1 MANKKKYPVSFYIVS
16 LLFPFLIL
24 GLLELGLRAFGY
36 AGDDPVFIP
45 VPGSEEKLLVLN
57 PDLTKRYFKGAAF
70 VPHSINDVFLKTKDP
85 NTPRIMILG
94 ESSAAGFPFEPNGGF
109 SRFLDQRLS
118 ILYPKKKFEIVNL
131 GIAAINSYAI
141 MDILEDVIDQKP
153 DLVLIYTGHNE
164 YYGAL
169 GAASMTSI
177 ASSPGMSRFLQTMG
191 KLRFIRLLSS
201 LFSGEPEPQT
211 SPGLMESLAKDKL
224 IPLDSDLYQAGVD
237 QFEHNLNYILEELKK
252 NNIPVV
258 IGTLVS
264 NLMNQPPF
272 IAENSGAGKLFEN
285 AEKLYKDGKY
295 DEAKVEFIKAKDMD
309 ELRFRAPES
318 FNSIIK
324 ELASKH
330 GASFIRI
337 DSAFNSLSRNGIV
350 GNDLMTDHLHPNLAG
365 YNMMSA
371 LFLDGIVKSGILKEK
386 AEVDLDPKVLDSLTF
401 VNLPFSKLD
410 SLISDYRLLG
420 IKSQW
425 PFNRSDIKIPLEK
438 MRPPVN
444 FVDSMALQSA
454 RGELKWDEAH
464 TKAANWFVSQNDI
477 TGASKEFEVLIAQF
491 PYFSKFYNLYADAL
505 MQLKLY
511 DKAKEVLI
519 QSFEITPG
527 AYSTK
532 WLGILALSENKAE
545 EGKKWLLVSLNYDSL
560 DPQALYNLA
569 GAFINL
575 KDFNSAKIYLG
586 KCLEVDPKFPGAREL
601 NNQLKNI
608 K

>member
-1 MANKKKYPVSFYIVS
+1 
-16 LLFPFLIL
+16 
-24 GLLELGLRAFGY
+24 
-36 AGDDPVFIP
+36 
-45 VPGSEEKLLVLN
+45 
-57 PDLTKRYFKGAAF
+57 
-70 VPHSINDVFLKTKDP
+70 
-85 NTPRIMILG
+85 MILG

-191 KLRFIRLLSS
+191 KWRFIRLLSS
-201 LFSGEPEPQT
+201 LFSGEPKPQT

-224 IPLDSDLYQAGVD
+224 IPLDSDLYRAGVD

-272 IAENSGAGKLFEN
+272 IAENSGAWKLFEN

-295 DEAKVEFIKAKDMD
+295 NEAKVEFIKAKDMD

-330 GASFIRI
+330 GAALISI
-337 DSAFNSLSRNGIV
+337 DSAFNSMSRNGIV
-350 GNDLMTDHLHPNLAG
+350 GNDLMTDHLHPNLSG
-365 YNMMSA
+365 YNMMSI
-371 LFLDGIVKSGILKEK
+371 LFLDGIVKSGVLKEK
-386 AEVDLDPKVLDSLTF
+386 PEVALDSKVLDSLTF

-425 PFNRSDIKIPLEK
+425 PFNRSNNKIPLEK

-454 RGELKWDEAH
+454 KGELKWDEAH

-532 WLGILALSENKAE
+532 WLGIIALSENKAE
-545 EGKKWLLVSLNYDSL
+545 EGKKWLLQSINYDAL

-575 KDFNSAKIYLG
+575 KDYNSAKIYLG
-586 KCLEVDPKFPGAREL
+586 KCLEVDPKFPVQES
-601 NNQLKNI
+601 
-608 K
+608 

>member
-1 MANKKKYPVSFYIVS
+1 MANKKKYPISFYIVS

-24 GLLELGLRAFGY
+24 GLIELGLRAFGY
-36 AGDDPVFIP
+36 AEDNPVFIT
-45 VPGSEEKLLVLN
+45 VPGSEDKLLVLN
-57 PDLTKRYFKGAAF
+57 PELTKRYFKGASF
-70 VPHSINDVFLKTKDP
+70 VPHSINDVFAKTKDP
-85 NTPRIMILG
+85 NTLRIMILG
-94 ESSAAGFPFEPNGGF
+94 ESSAAGFPFEPNGSF

-164 YYGAL
+164 FYGAL

-177 ASSPGMSRFLQTMG
+177 VSSPSISRFLQSMG

-201 LFSGEPEPQT
+201 IFSGEPEQQA
-211 SPGLMESLAKDKL
+211 SSGLMESLAKDKL

-237 QFEHNLNYILEELKK
+237 QFEHNLNYILEELKG

-264 NLMNQPPF
+264 NLLNQPPF
-272 IAENSGAGKLFEN
+272 IAEKSGAGKTFETAQKFFRN
-285 AEKLYKDGKY
+285 RKY
-295 DEAKVEFIKAKDMD
+295 DEAKVEYIKAKDLD

-324 ELASKH
+324 SLASKH
-330 GASFIRI
+330 GAFLIQI
-337 DSAFNSLSRNGIV
+337 DSVFNSVSKNGIV

-365 YNMMSA
+365 YNLMSG
-371 LFLDGIVKSGILKEK
+371 LFLEGITKSGVLNEK
-386 AEVDLDPKVLDSLTF
+386 PELSFDSEVLDSLTM
-401 VNLPFSKLD
+401 VKLPFSKLD

-425 PFNRSDIKIPLEK
+425 PFNRSNAKIPVEK
-438 MRPPVN
+438 MRPPLN
-444 FVDSMALQSA
+444 YLDSLALQSA

-464 TKAANWFVSQNDI
+464 SKAANWFVAQNDEI
-477 TGASKEFEVLIAQF
+477 RASKEFEVLIAQF
-491 PYFSKFYNLYADAL
+491 HYLTKFYNMYADAL

-511 DKAKEVLI
+511 ERAKDVLL
-519 QSFEITPG
+519 QSYTITPG
-527 AYSTK
+527 AYATK
-532 WLGILALSENKAE
+532 WLGILALSENNAG
-545 EGKKWLLVSLNYDSL
+545 EGKKWLTESINYDAR
-560 DPQALYNLA
+560 DPQVLYNLA

-575 KDFNSAKIYLG
+575 KDYSSAKIYLA

-601 NNQLKNI
+601 NSQLKNI
-608 K
+608 E